1 MTAEVWA
8 LPVFRPP
15 KAHLWQGERCRT
27 CINAAIKPAKNGG
40 AQTDLS
46 KGTHAHHCSHKHT
59 TDMPSHSRSDAHA
72 RTYTHSFSC
81 CHPCTHSHALSL
93 PSSLCHAC
101 GLLAIW
107 FIQCLGT
114 WLYVLQ
120 ILPFSLLLCAALAL
134 VFFFFL
140 LQDNPSNFLSDSVS
154 VVSLCTHATVQPVLV
169 HVPLQILHIY
179 MILLYNYCP
188 PPLINLLKK
197 LQLGVCSR
205 NIFKIQTYACM
216 LSLLKTLA
224 SSLHSHPEKELRNR
238 EKGRGHTIKATCGCS
253 IWFICSDLWNML
265 SILVQFAKCIFC
277 SSSTD

>member
-134 VFFFFL
+134 VFFFF
-140 LQDNPSNFLSDSVS
+140 SFK
-154 VVSLCTHATVQPVLV
+154 
-169 HVPLQILHIY
+169 II
-179 MILLYNYCP
+179 
-188 PPLINLLKK
+188 PLIFCL
-197 LQLGVCSR
+197 
-205 NIFKIQTYACM
+205 I
-216 LSLLKTLA
+216 LSLWSPCA
-224 SSLHSHPEKELRNR
+224 HMPQYSQS
-238 EKGRGHTIKATCGCS
+238 
-253 IWFICSDLWNML
+253 
-265 SILVQFAKCIFC
+265 
-277 SSSTD
+277 